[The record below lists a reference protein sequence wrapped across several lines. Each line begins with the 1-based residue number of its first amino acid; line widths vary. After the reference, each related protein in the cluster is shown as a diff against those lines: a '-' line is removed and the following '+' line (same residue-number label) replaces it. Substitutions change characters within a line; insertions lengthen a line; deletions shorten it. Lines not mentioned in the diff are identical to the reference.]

1 MDFDMVEMAETT
13 YFLLKVKATGECSPY
28 CTLTEVAYGSG
39 LHPEL
44 IDRFIRLG
52 LIEFVD
58 RTPDGEM
65 FFDAG
70 VIPLLR
76 RIVRL
81 RNELGVNYAGIG
93 VILELMSQVEA
104 LEAHIEDLETRLGR

>member
-1 MDFDMVEMAETT
+1 MAETR
-13 YFLLKVKATGECSPY
+13 YFLLKVRATGEYSPY
-28 CTLTEVAYGSG
+28 CTLAEVAYGSG

-44 IDRFIRLG
+44 IERFIRLG

-58 RTPDGEM
+58 RTSDGEM
-65 FFDAG
+65 FFEAG
-70 VIPLLR
+70 VIPLIR

-93 VILELMSQVEA
+93 VILELMAQVESLSVRIEE
-104 LEAHIEDLETRLGR
+104 LEGRLGI

>member
-1 MDFDMVEMAETT
+1 MTETR
-13 YFLLKVKATGECSPY
+13 YFLLKVEATGDHSPY
-28 CTLTEVAYGSG
+28 CTLAEAAYNSG

-44 IDRFIRLG
+44 IERFIRLG

-58 RTPDGEM
+58 RTSDGEM
-65 FFDAG
+65 FFEAG

-93 VILELMSQVEA
+93 VILELMSQ
-104 LEAHIEDLETRLGR
+104 LENLSARIEELERRLGTV